1 MLMHS
6 ASIVRLLCV
15 GLLTIRYPEMMLKP
29 EVKKLYFEWLA
40 RDSDPAK
47 KMQVNITSKCVDP
60 NYCVCVCVSIYW
72 CHRVV
77 LYILLRLVL

>member
-60 NYCVCVCVSIYW
+60 YLLSYCVCVCI
-72 CHRVV
+72 
-77 LYILLRLVL
+77 YILVP